1 MRTILAI
8 FARDVRRI
16 VKSPVAL
23 VVTCGVALIPSLYAW
38 CNILANWDPYANTGN
53 IQVAVANED
62 LGTDSTLVG
71 HLDAGA
77 QTVRKL
83 RTNHQLGWRFVS
95 KSDALNGVKSGEYY
109 AAIVLPDDFSATL
122 IGSVTGTTKRP
133 HITYYVNEKENAIAP
148 KITDTGATEI
158 DEQINSTFVT
168 AVADAVA
175 TEVKRSAQ
183 ATTQS
188 LDGAQSDVIADLNT
202 TIDQLNS
209 VRDEL
214 THMSTSLSDAET
226 TIAKAQDTNKQISAD
241 LATATGTANTT
252 IGLLADA
259 QTASQR
265 FSTTLAKALDNGSV
279 QLSSLHI
286 GVNTATGQIVSGLNI
301 TQSAVNAVSQAMQK
315 TCDKTDEF
323 IDGLDRVLASSGLDH
338 NSKEYQALAQQ
349 IANARTQ
356 LKQEQQ
362 LLDTFGNNADALI
375 GDGTTTATTLD
386 STVGALDDLE
396 GNLDATRTDVAALS
410 SSQTYEQI
418 TKLLGL
424 NAASIGDFM
433 GNPVHLSE
441 IVVYPTD
448 NYGSAVT
455 PFYTNLALWVGGF
468 VFVAIYKLEV
478 DRDERIRNYTPTQGY
493 LGRWLLFMTVGF
505 MQAIIATVGDI
516 ALGIQCAHP
525 MLFILAGLLESFIY
539 VNIIYALAATFRH
552 IGKAVAVVLVIVQI
566 PGASGLYPIE
576 MMPEFFQR
584 LKPFL
589 PFTYGIQAMRGPI
602 AGLYKMHYW
611 NDMFHLLWY
620 LPVAL
625 FIGLVVRRL
634 AMNLNALFDE
644 RLADTDLM
652 ITERNAG
659 VDSQLRFVGMAREFA
674 ERYPEIAHARAE
686 RFLAVYPKLVR
697 WGFLTLAVLPFVLLI
712 LLFIIQQ
719 KTVMLTLWIV
729 SIIVIDTYLIVV
741 EYLKERYAR

>member
-1 MRTILAI
+1 M
-8 FARDVRRI
+8 
-16 VKSPVAL
+16 
-23 VVTCGVALIPSLYAW
+23 
-38 CNILANWDPYANTGN
+38 
-53 IQVAVANED
+53 
-62 LGTDSTLVG
+62 
-71 HLDAGA
+71 
-77 QTVRKL
+77 
-83 RTNHQLGWRFVS
+83 
-95 KSDALNGVKSGEYY
+95 
-109 AAIVLPDDFSATL
+109 
-122 IGSVTGTTKRP
+122 
-133 HITYYVNEKENAIAP
+133 
-148 KITDTGATEI
+148 
-158 DEQINSTFVT
+158 
-168 AVADAVA
+168 
-175 TEVKRSAQ
+175 
-183 ATTQS
+183 
-188 LDGAQSDVIADLNT
+188 
-202 TIDQLNS
+202 
-209 VRDEL
+209 
-214 THMSTSLSDAET
+214 
-226 TIAKAQDTNKQISAD
+226 
-241 LATATGTANTT
+241 
-252 IGLLADA
+252 
-259 QTASQR
+259 
-265 FSTTLAKALDNGSV
+265 
-279 QLSSLHI
+279 
-286 GVNTATGQIVSGLNI
+286 
-301 TQSAVNAVSQAMQK
+301 NAVSQAMQK

-375 GDGTTTATTLD
+375 GDGTTTATTLGNTVAGLTADGANKLIDARDKLIDARDKLTGTIMPSLDSSFTSLSATSGSLIGTLDALGSLIGQSDGLLNQLDDTLRQTRTTLD

-468 VFVAIYKLEV
+468 VLVAIYKLEV